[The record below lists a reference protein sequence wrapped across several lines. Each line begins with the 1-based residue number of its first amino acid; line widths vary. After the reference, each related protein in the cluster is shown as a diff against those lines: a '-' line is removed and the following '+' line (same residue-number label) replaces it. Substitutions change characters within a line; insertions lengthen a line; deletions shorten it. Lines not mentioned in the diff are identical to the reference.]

1 MLFKD
6 SPQNFGLTS
15 ILFHWLSAA
24 LIIVL
29 FIMGQ
34 VMEGMPRGIEKIE
47 LRQLHQS
54 VGMILLLIVFLRLAW
69 RLTQGFSVAA
79 DPSARFFNLILRAWH
94 WALFIIMIAIPIS
107 GYIAS
112 ESGFRGVLFL
122 GLFTFPDLTS
132 FDRDLHQRSEDL
144 HEVLVKI
151 LVQLVGISLHA
162 ALKHHFW
169 NKDATLRRVL
179 KTGQINFFII

>member
-54 VGMILLLIVFLRLAW
+54 VGMLLLLIVFLRLA
-69 RLTQGFSVAA
+69 
-79 DPSARFFNLILRAWH
+79 
-94 WALFIIMIAIPIS
+94 
-107 GYIAS
+107 
-112 ESGFRGVLFL
+112 
-122 GLFTFPDLTS
+122 
-132 FDRDLHQRSEDL
+132 
-144 HEVLVKI
+144 
-151 LVQLVGISLHA
+151 
-162 ALKHHFW
+162 
-169 NKDATLRRVL
+169 
-179 KTGQINFFII
+179 